1 MGAGQ
6 LCGLKMTIFHI
17 DGPAATGSMISEGY
31 YIPIEDRPVVEGY
44 EEMYEM
50 SVSFRGA
57 ADVCSNDILGDAI
70 GDRVVINQHTIAVSI
85 PMTQGEADTD
95 GFQPGACHPGMG
107 QHYFK
112 DITSGS
118 TMSFL
123 TGNLLPI
130 APMYYPPNDPDGKL
144 NAFLFSWPNCQVNN
158 SPTGAWDYVP
168 IIPVCA
174 LTSAMMCLNFC
185 NEDCGTSHFS
195 PYAFK
200 EPDTSRYGTYHIF
213 LIEEGDWDSIT
224 CPNTPSF
231 SNRKDILSWGAGR
244 TCPSN
249 TATPDDA
256 SLEKSLLRDM

>member
-1 MGAGQ
+1 
-6 LCGLKMTIFHI
+6 MTIFHI
-17 DGPAATGSMISEGY
+17 DGPAATRSMISEGY
-31 YIPIEDRPVVEGY
+31 YIPIEGGEAVEGY

-57 ADVCSNDILGDAI
+57 ANVCLMWILGDAI

-85 PMTQGEADTD
+85 PMTQGEADAD
-95 GFQPGACHPGMG
+95 DFQPGSCLSGMG

-144 NAFLFSWPNCQVNN
+144 NEFLFSWPNCQVDD
-158 SPTGAWDYVP
+158 SPTGAWDQVP
-168 IIPVCA
+168 FVCA

-185 NEDCGTSHFS
+185 NEDCGISHFS

-200 EPDTSRYGTYHIF
+200 EPNVSCYATYHIF
-213 LIEEGDWDSIT
+213 LYKEGDGDSIT
-224 CPNTPSF
+224 CPNPPKPID
-231 SNRKDILSWGAGR
+231 RKSVV
-244 TCPSN
+244 
-249 TATPDDA
+249 
-256 SLEKSLLRDM
+256 